1 VFGRIYSDDNGRAET
16 DARIITASC
25 RRCIPDDA
33 ADAVPLLVH
42 DAAVTLVSGRA
53 HPSPPL
59 ATRLLRSALSITR
72 FELL

>member
-1 VFGRIYSDDNGRAET
+1 LSRIAAWLGGVVYGRIYSDDNGRAET

-42 DAAVTLVSGRA
+42 DAAVTCSSLA
-53 HPSPPL
+53 
-59 ATRLLRSALSITR
+59 ATRY
-72 FELL
+72 